1 MERWLTLG
9 YIAVVLGLGLW
20 SLWPRLFPSLS
31 PVRSVQAATP
41 SLSPLT
47 PGPANLA
54 EIREKV
60 NLNTASQAEL
70 ESLPRVGPA
79 LAERIIAGRPYQR
92 LEDLDKIRGIG
103 PALLDQLRPLVSF

>member
-1 MERWLTLG
+1 VERWLTIG

-20 SLWPRLFPSLS
+20 SLWPRVFPSIV
-31 PVRSVQAATP
+31 PVRQVQVAAP
-41 SLSPLT
+41 SISPLT

-54 EIREKV
+54 EVREKV

-79 LAERIIAGRPYQR
+79 LAERIIAGRPYR
-92 LEDLDKIRGIG
+92 NLEDLDKIRGIG
-103 PALLDQLRPLVSF
+103 PGLLDQLRPLVSF

>member
-1 MERWLTLG
+1 MTFG
-9 YIAVVLGLGLW
+9 YIAVVLGLGLL
-20 SLWPRLFPSLS
+20 SLWPRLFPSTT
-31 PVRSVQAATP
+31 PVRQVQSAQPT
-41 SLSPLT
+41 LSPLT

-92 LEDLDKIRGIG
+92 LEDLDKVRGIG
-103 PALLDQLRPLVSF
+103 PSLLDQLRPLVTF

>member
-1 MERWLTLG
+1 MERWLS
-9 YIAVVLGLGLW
+9 IAYVVVVLGLGLL
-20 SLWPRLFPSLS
+20 SLWPRLAPASS
-31 PVRSVQAATP
+31 PVRVSQDPAP
-41 SLSPLT
+41 ISPLT
-47 PGPANLA
+47 PGPAGLA

-79 LAERIIAGRPYQR
+79 LAERIIQGRPYR
-92 LEDLDKIRGIG
+92 SLEDLDKVRGIG